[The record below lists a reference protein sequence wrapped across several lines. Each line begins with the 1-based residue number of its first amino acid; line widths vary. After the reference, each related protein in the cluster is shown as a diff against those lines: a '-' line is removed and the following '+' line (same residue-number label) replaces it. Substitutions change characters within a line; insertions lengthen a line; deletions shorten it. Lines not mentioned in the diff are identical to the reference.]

1 VKDDSAISRGEI
13 VLFLIWPFLALM
25 LAIKSYRLKSFR
37 NILWCFII
45 FYAYVLSVP
54 TGSDDM
60 DIVRRRDNFVT
71 LSADDQMTFVE
82 FKNRLFNEESWTAD
96 LVEPFLIFIV
106 AQITT
111 NYHILFLIY
120 GVLFGFFYSR
130 NICYVVDQL
139 KGKLTGNSLTILIT
153 FSLLVAFWQINGF
166 RFWFAA
172 HVFFYGVIP
181 FLIEKKSNRIYLA
194 FLTPLIHFSFLF
206 AVIPLLIYLLL
217 GNRMIAY
224 FIIFFV
230 SIFIAEI
237 DMKFLEPVFSYLPGV
252 IEKKATGYT
261 SDYYA
266 EFIDELDTVDLNW
279 YAAYKD
285 RILNVFVVIVLV
297 LSFLFNREFARS
309 RYYSII
315 SFTLLFMGVS
325 QIFKSIPSM
334 DRFLTVGYLFAFTFI
349 LLFSVYNNQA
359 QWFKLFCNIFVW
371 GLVLWSIVEIRNGF
385 DTISI
390 ASVFSNFFFAPFLL
404 DINFSLIDI
413 FK

>member
-172 HVFFYGVIP
+172 HVFFYGVIT

-266 EFIDELDTVDLNW
+266 EFIDELDTVNLNW

>member
-1 VKDDSAISRGEI
+1 
-13 VLFLIWPFLALM
+13 
-25 LAIKSYRLKSFR
+25 
-37 NILWCFII
+37 
-45 FYAYVLSVP
+45 
-54 TGSDDM
+54 
-60 DIVRRRDNFVT
+60 
-71 LSADDQMTFVE
+71 
-82 FKNRLFNEESWTAD
+82 
-96 LVEPFLIFIV
+96 
-106 AQITT
+106 
-111 NYHILFLIY
+111 
-120 GVLFGFFYSR
+120 
-130 NICYVVDQL
+130 
-139 KGKLTGNSLTILIT
+139 
-153 FSLLVAFWQINGF
+153 
-166 RFWFAA
+166 
-172 HVFFYGVIP
+172 VFFYGVIP

>member
-1 VKDDSAISRGEI
+1 MKDDSAISRGEI